1 MDFPGCTVY
10 NNSLKTGFA
19 GGRQSMAMTGKKVLL
34 VYPEHPDTFWS
45 YKYALRFIS
54 KKASSPPLGLLTVA
68 GLLPRNWET
77 RLIDMQTRL
86 LEDKDLRWADY
97 VFISA
102 MCIQKES
109 VQQVISRC
117 KALGVKTVAGGPLF
131 TAMPEDFPDVDHLVL
146 NEAEITLPLFLEDL
160 EKGSPRRTYTSGDW
174 ADIEKTPIPRWEL
187 VNLKNYASMN
197 VQYSRGCPFNCEFCN
212 ITVLY
217 GQKPRTK
224 GTDQIIAEL
233 DRLYETGWRGS
244 VFFVDDNFIGNKAK
258 LKKDVLPAMCAWMKE
273 KGYPFAFATE
283 ASINL
288 ADDQQLMRLMVRAG
302 FDTVFVGIETPH
314 EASLAECN
322 KFQNKNRNLMACVK
336 TIQKS
341 GLQVQ
346 AGFILG
352 FDNDPPSIFDRLTK
366 FIQESGIVTAMVGLL
381 NAPRGTKLYDRL
393 VKEGRLLHD
402 ISGDH
407 MDLSMNFVPKM
418 NRELLVNG
426 YQKILDTIYSPKCY
440 YARIRGFL
448 ADYAPSQEKLFHFRL
463 SHVVAFVRSVF
474 VLGIAEKERYQYWK
488 LLIWSLFRRPRLMPL
503 AIGLA
508 ICGFHFRKVSCDNIG
523 FLN

>member
-1 MDFPGCTVY
+1 
-10 NNSLKTGFA
+10 
-19 GGRQSMAMTGKKVLL
+19 MATTGKKVLL
-34 VYPEHPDTFWS
+34 VYPQHPDTFWS

-68 GLLPRNWET
+68 GLLPRNWEK
-77 RLIDMQTRL
+77 RLIDMQVRPL
-86 LEDKDLRWADY
+86 DDKDLRWADY

-102 MCIQKES
+102 MCIQKKS

-117 KALGVKTVAGGPLF
+117 KALGIKVVGGGPLF
-131 TAMPEDFPDVDHLVL
+131 TAMPEDFPEVDHLIL

-160 EKGSPRRTYTSGDW
+160 EKDRVQRIYTSDRW
-174 ADIEKTPIPRWEL
+174 ADIEQTPIPQWEM
-187 VNLKNYASMN
+187 VNRKNYASMN
-197 VQYSRGCPFNCEFCN
+197 IQYSRGCPFNCEFCN

-224 GTDQIIAEL
+224 GKDQIIAEFNH
-233 DRLYETGWRGS
+233 LYRTGWRGS

-258 LKKDVLPAMCAWMKE
+258 LKRDVLPAVCDWMKE
-273 KGYPFAFATE
+273 MNYPFAFATE

-288 ADDQQLMRLMVRAG
+288 ADDPELMGLMVHAG
-302 FDTVFVGIETPH
+302 FDTVFIGIETPN

-322 KFQNKNRNLMACVK
+322 KFQNRNRDLMACVK

-346 AGFILG
+346 GGFILG
-352 FDNDPPSIFDRLTK
+352 FDNDPPSIFDRLTE

-381 NAPRGTKLYDRL
+381 NAPRGTGLYERL
-393 VKEGRLLHD
+393 VKEGRLLND

-407 MDLSMNFVPKM
+407 MDLSMNFIPKM
-418 NRELLVNG
+418 NRELLISG
-426 YQKILDTIYSPKCY
+426 YQRILDTIYSPKCY
-440 YARIRGFL
+440 YQRVRRFL
-448 ADYAPSQEKLFHFRL
+448 ADYTPSQEKMFHFHF
-463 SHVVAFVRSVF
+463 SHVTAFARSVF
-474 VLGIAEKERYQYWK
+474 VLGIAGKERFQYWK
-488 LLIWSLFRRPRLMPL
+488 LLFWSLFRRPRLMPL

-508 ICGFHFRKVSCDNIG
+508 ICGFHFRKVSCDNTG
-523 FLN
+523 YVE